1 MGDTRQPS
9 PQTIYKPPSP
19 EVIEHLSV
27 AVTSQLGDDYLPD
40 RQARVAFSRNL
51 GRLLNLAARIR
62 VRYLNSQDQVA
73 AGVAQK
79 EES

>member
-1 MGDTRQPS
+1 MADTRQPS
-9 PQTIYKPPSP
+9 PRTLYKPPSQ
-19 EVIEHLSV
+19 EVIEHLAT
-27 AVTSQLGDDYLPD
+27 AVTHQLGDALPD

-51 GRLLNLAARIR
+51 SRLLNLAIRIR

-73 AGVAQK
+73 AGDTQK